1 MINHDEKRPALL
13 NLNMSRD
20 FKFMNQ
26 VMLLYLYVNK
36 VCMLKCNT
44 IYSVHFIIFDVSI
57 KRSVIISATIFYI

>member
-36 VCMLKCNT
+36 VCMLKCD
-44 IYSVHFIIFDVSI
+44 ILCSVHFIILMYQLNVQ
-57 KRSVIISATIFYI
+57 